1 MADDRYSRL
10 LAAITAR
17 RELAEAACHR
27 GNGIWTT
34 GAGGTGRCTIESD
47 RGLVVYD
54 EHNSTDEQT
63 AHISFNDPAQIL
75 RDTAA
80 HLRIVERH
88 APLHDGDSVLQPW
101 SCESCELP
109 WPCPDW
115 LDVASSYPETE
126 APSCA

>member
-88 APLHDGDSVLQPW
+88 RPVDGTCAWCWNGVGEL
-101 SCESCELP
+101 LP